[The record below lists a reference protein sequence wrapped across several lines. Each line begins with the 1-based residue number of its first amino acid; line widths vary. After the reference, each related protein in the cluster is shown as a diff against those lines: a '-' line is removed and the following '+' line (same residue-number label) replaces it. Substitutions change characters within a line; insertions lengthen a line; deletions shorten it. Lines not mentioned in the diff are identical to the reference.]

1 MVQIDLWKVVGQEL
15 RKRRQL
21 AGISSADLA
30 TKVGIDT
37 DALSA
42 FEQDSRGMDL
52 QTLGKI
58 FDVLN
63 INAEEF
69 FQRCNLSQDTPTTF
83 GFNHTKDE
91 LS

>member
-15 RKRRQL
+15 RERRQM
-21 AGISSADLA
+21 AGISSADFA

-42 FEQDSRGMDL
+42 FEKDSRGMDL

-63 INAEEF
+63 INAEAF
-69 FQRCNLSQDTPTTF
+69 FQCCNLSQDTSITV